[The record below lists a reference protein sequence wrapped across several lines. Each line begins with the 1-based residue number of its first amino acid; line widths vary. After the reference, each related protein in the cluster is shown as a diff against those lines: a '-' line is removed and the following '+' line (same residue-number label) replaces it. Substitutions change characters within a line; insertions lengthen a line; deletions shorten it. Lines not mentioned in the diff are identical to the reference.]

1 MPQPISADQN
11 ITFTGDI
18 RFNNDE
24 LKIEEQLNFGNFR
37 YNSSEDI
44 FEGMHQM
51 QMLMVLKLDL

>member
-1 MPQPISADQN
+1 MPQPISAFQN

-24 LKIEEQLNFGNFR
+24 LKIEEQLNLVIL
-37 YNSSEDI
+37 DI
-44 FEGMHQM
+44 IVLKIFLKECIKM